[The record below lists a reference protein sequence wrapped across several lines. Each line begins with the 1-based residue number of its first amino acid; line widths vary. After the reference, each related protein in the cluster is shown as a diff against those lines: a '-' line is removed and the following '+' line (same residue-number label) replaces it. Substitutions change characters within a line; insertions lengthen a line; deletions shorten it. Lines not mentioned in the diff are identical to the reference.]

1 MFPSLKQ
8 PSALPKNLKCSVLAT
23 VLATVLAA
31 GLAVVSALPVAAQQK
46 SISVDWGN
54 ADIKAHVQG
63 RANNSIA
70 AALPEQEARLSKLKL
85 PVLGFERVPEQAA
98 SAFGLSTSA
107 RPKRKLVMDDANPI
121 WYQITERYGDVTITV
136 EADLRLNAD
145 IPQGAKVFG
154 GTPGANK
161 MSPITVMDEAS
172 EPGMQG
178 AIAEYTIYR
187 YPNVPYRVTIE
198 CSRAKREYC
207 RDKDAIAKDQT
218 ALKLISA
225 RPPG

>member
-1 MFPSLKQ
+1 MIPIGKTSPGIRPGIWCAMLVAIVTA
-8 PSALPKNLKCSVLAT
+8 SAALTA
-23 VLATVLAA
+23 
-31 GLAVVSALPVAAQQK
+31 ALPVAAQQK

-54 ADIKAHVQG
+54 ADIKAHVEG

-70 AALPEQEARLSKLKL
+70 AALPEQEARISKLKL
-85 PVLGFERVPEQAA
+85 PVLGFDRVPQQAA
-98 SAFGLSTSA
+98 SAFGLSASA
-107 RPKRKLVMDDANPI
+107 KPKRKLVMDDANPV

-136 EADLRLNAD
+136 EADLRLQAD
-145 IPQGAKVFG
+145 IPQGAKIFG
-154 GTPGANK
+154 GTPGAGK
-161 MSPITVMDEAS
+161 ISPITVVDETT

-198 CSRAKREYC
+198 CSKAKRDYC
-207 RDKDAIAKDQT
+207 RNTDAIAKDQL